1 VRSEIVISTGV
12 SSMRAR
18 IFAMIQPTAR
28 PIAQPPSMA
37 PTKVP
42 TPAEALNAPPT
53 ATAIAML

>member
-1 VRSEIVISTGV
+1 MISTGV

-28 PIAQPPSMA
+28 PIARPPTMA

-42 TPAEALNAPPT
+42 TPTDALNAPPT